1 MLVGITLLTFLLSHA
16 VPADPVTASLGE
28 QAAADPAVVAAF
40 RREWGLDRSLPE
52 QYGVYL
58 WNLARGNFGVSIST
72 RQPVWLDLRQRLPAT
87 IELAVVAMTV
97 SVLIG
102 IPLGVLSAVKRDRL
116 VDQLS
121 RVVSLVGV
129 SMPIFWLGLVALV
142 IFYARLG
149 WAPPPG
155 RLSATLAAPPMVTG
169 FLLVD
174 SMLAGQPAV
183 ALDALRHLVLPAAVL
198 STYNL
203 GVLARL
209 MRGSTL
215 DVLGEDYVRTARA
228 KGLAEGAVTLRHAAR
243 NALIPVVTVVGRR
256 HHRERVLV
264 AGARPLRLP
273 DGDVPRLPGDH
284 GRRHRRGHRLRC
296 RQPPGGRRVRAHR
309 PPHPGGAMKTSP
321 LTGAAFL
328 VVSLWLALA
337 AAAPL
342 LAPHEPLRQD
352 IVGRLAAPSAAHPL
366 GTDALGRDIL
376 SRILHGAR
384 ISIPVGLAAVILAAL
399 LGALVGGLAGFV
411 GHWLDDVAMRVT
423 DLMLAF
429 PTVILALVITAALGV
444 GIRNAVIAIMIAW
457 WPTYARLVR
466 GLVLAVRERE
476 YVQVAYALG
485 ASDGRVLCRYIA
497 PNVVSS
503 IVVLAT
509 LDVGHAILT
518 FASLSFLGLGPPP
531 EVPEWGSMIAA
542 GRNYL
547 DEWWIATF
555 PGLAILSLTIAFNV
569 VGDSLRDFL
578 DPRLRRL

>member
-1 MLVGITLLTFLLSHA
+1 MK
-16 VPADPVTASLGE
+16 ASPL
-28 QAAADPAVVAAF
+28 AVAA
-40 RREWGLDRSLPE
+40 
-52 QYGVYL
+52 
-58 WNLARGNFGVSIST
+58 
-72 RQPVWLDLRQRLPAT
+72 
-87 IELAVVAMTV
+87 
-97 SVLIG
+97 
-102 IPLGVLSAVKRDRL
+102 LG
-116 VDQLS
+116 
-121 RVVSLVGV
+121 
-129 SMPIFWLGLVALV
+129 
-142 IFYARLG
+142 
-149 WAPPPG
+149 
-155 RLSATLAAPPMVTG
+155 
-169 FLLVD
+169 
-174 SMLAGQPAV
+174 
-183 ALDALRHLVLPAAVL
+183 
-198 STYNL
+198 
-203 GVLARL
+203 
-209 MRGSTL
+209 
-215 DVLGEDYVRTARA
+215 
-228 KGLAEGAVTLRHAAR
+228 
-243 NALIPVVTVVGRR
+243 
-256 HHRERVLV
+256 
-264 AGARPLRLP
+264 
-273 DGDVPRLPGDH
+273 
-284 GRRHRRGHRLRC
+284 
-296 RQPPGGRRVRAHR
+296 
-309 PPHPGGAMKTSP
+309 
-321 LTGAAFL
+321 

-342 LAPHEPLRQD
+342 LAPYEPLRQD
-352 IVGRLAAPSAAHPL
+352 IVGRLAGPSAAHWL

-376 SRILHGAR
+376 SRVLHGAR

-411 GHWLDDVAMRVT
+411 GRRLDDVTMRVT

-485 ASDGRVLCRYIA
+485 ASDGRILWRYVA

-503 IVVLAT
+503 VIVLAT